1 MSPDGST
8 LISGSRDR
16 TIKVWNLT
24 NGQLQGRLAGHRF
37 TVTVLAISP
46 NGQIMTSGSDDET
59 IKLWDFHT
67 GSLRHTLE
75 NHAEEG
81 RKEIACVVFSLDG
94 QILYSGSAG
103 ASSYYWDV
111 RGGLDTTI
119 KV

>member
-1 MSPDGST
+1 
-8 LISGSRDR
+8 
-16 TIKVWNLT
+16 
-24 NGQLQGRLAGHRF
+24 
-37 TVTVLAISP
+37 
-46 NGQIMTSGSDDET
+46 MTSGSDEET
-59 IKLWDFHT
+59 IKLWGFHT

-81 RKEIACVVFSLDG
+81 RNEIACVVFSLDG

-111 RGGLDTTI
+111 SGGRDPTI